1 MKEQTEGRTLRERTK
16 GRNSIVRKGHSEV
29 VINGISLSDSKI
41 RSFTKTICK
50 AVLRHTSALS

>member
-41 RSFTKTICK
+41 RSFTKSMKKIK
-50 AVLRHTSALS
+50 QD